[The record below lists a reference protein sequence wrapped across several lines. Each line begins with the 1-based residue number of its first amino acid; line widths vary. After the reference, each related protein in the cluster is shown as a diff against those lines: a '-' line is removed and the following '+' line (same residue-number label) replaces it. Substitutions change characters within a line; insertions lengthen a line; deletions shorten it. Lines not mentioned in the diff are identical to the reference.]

1 MGRTIHLYKWA
12 SCTAAEIMNGA
23 GNQLFTRARLSQD
36 QHGGVGRSHEIDF
49 RKHNPQCGAAPYDL
63 F

>member
-1 MGRTIHLYKWA
+1 
-12 SCTAAEIMNGA
+12 MNGA

-36 QHGGVGRSHEIDF
+36 QHGGVGWSDEIDF
-49 RKHNPQCGAAPYDL
+49 RKHSLQSRAAPYDL